1 MSILTKFA
9 TLLGAIG
16 ITVVFALSV
25 SVVAMNF
32 MYDEVRRPFQVM
44 SSALIDLQT
53 VKYALE
59 NQRNAVLGIG
69 ADSPTDDA
77 AQSPAM
83 TQADH
88 RAVFEVAVSG
98 IGDAMRRLAEDER
111 VVTVTGKTSLAN
123 LRTRI
128 SSARELS
135 EQWFTKEQPPDRQAA
150 AEALLNAH
158 ALTRRIESR
167 IIADTHDLLTYA
179 TDLRPW
185 ILAVMGFALMVLV
198 LMCLLGLLLVR
209 RWVVRPVAELRTAA
223 ARIAAGDFAHRI
235 PVQGRDELTALSTEV
250 NTMASVIKA
259 MQDEAV
265 QRERLAAVG
274 EVVRRIA
281 HNLRS
286 PLAGI
291 RGLAELSRKEL
302 ESPAVA
308 PGLRADVGE
317 NQQRIIGAVD
327 RFEHWLKDLLDSTR
341 PLEVVHQTLDPREW
355 LERVI
360 EAYRP
365 KAQAAGIALELDATD
380 APELAAFDPRHL
392 EHAVGALISNAL
404 DAVAAAP
411 PKGEPGRVELSCRR
425 TARED
430 GGSGQAWELRIRD
443 NGPGVPVSLRERI
456 FAPYFTTKQEGTG
469 IGLALALQVVRA
481 HGGSLTLLDTPN
493 GAANG
498 VEPPT
503 MARGAVFSARM
514 PIGPIDVSSSRV
526 ATAGH
531 PETPSGQN
539 SRH

>member
-1 MSILTKFA
+1 MSLLTKFA

-16 ITVVFALSV
+16 LTVVFALSV

-53 VKYALE
+53 IKYALE
-59 NQRNAVLGIG
+59 DQRNSVLGVRETPAAG
-69 ADSPTDDA
+69 DDGEA
-77 AQSPAM
+77 SEPEPP
-83 TQADH
+83 DH
-88 RAVFEVAVSG
+88 RAAFEAAGSS
-98 IGDAMRRLAEDER
+98 IAAAMRRLAEDER

-128 SSARELS
+128 AGAREQS
-135 EQWFTKEQPPDRQAA
+135 EHWFAEGQEADRLGA
-150 AEALLNAH
+150 AEALRNAH
-158 ALTRRIESR
+158 LLTRRIESR
-167 IIADTHDLLTYA
+167 IIGDTHELLTYA

-185 ILAVMGFALMVLV
+185 VLAVMGFALLV
-198 LMCLLGLLLVR
+198 LLLTCLLGLLLVR

-291 RGLAELSRKEL
+291 RGLAELSRQEL
-302 ESPAVA
+302 DSPSVA
-308 PGLRADVGE
+308 PELRADVGE

-327 RFEHWLKDLLDSTR
+327 RFEHWLRDLLDATR
-341 PLEVVHQTLDPREW
+341 PLEIIHQTLDPREW
-355 LERVI
+355 LRKI
-360 EAYRP
+360 IAAYGP
-365 KAQAAGIALELDATD
+365 KAQAAGIRLDLDLSD
-380 APELAAFDPRHL
+380 APAHAAFDPRHL
-392 EHAVGALISNAL
+392 EHAIGALISNAL
-404 DAVAAAP
+404 DAVASAP
-411 PKGEPGRVELSCRR
+411 PRGETGMVRVTCRGVPQ
-425 TARED
+425 ED
-430 GGSGQAWELRIRD
+430 GKTSEEWELRVQD
-443 NGPGVPVSLRERI
+443 NGPGIPAGLRERV
-456 FAPYFTTKQEGTG
+456 FTPYFTTKREGTG

-481 HGGSLTLLDTPN
+481 HGGQLSLLDTPN
-493 GAANG
+493 GVPVQDEKAT
-498 VEPPT
+498 E
-503 MARGAVFSARM
+503 ARGAVFSARM
-514 PIGPIDVSSSRV
+514 PIGPIDLCLSRV
-526 ATAGH
+526 AKAGH
-531 PETPSGQN
+531 PETASGQN